1 MPDLPQEHA
10 AAPGSTA
17 DAPNAAAVAEDYRHL
32 TTGVGLV
39 DRSDSGKLALTGAE
53 ARTFLTGQVTA
64 DVEALEPGRGTYAA
78 LLTPKGKIIADL
90 RVLHAHAPV
99 GPDVDAAS
107 VLGPAAPAP
116 DGRAEAV
123 PAPGDDVELVL
134 LCERSGLQGLFD
146 HLRRHLV
153 GFAVTLHKRTLQTA
167 LLSLVGPRA
176 DAVLGDAAR
185 GLAPD
190 EHASVATA
198 IAGADVLLVR
208 TAAGVDVLTAS
219 VDAADVRAALAAAG
233 AVAVD
238 EAAAEVLRVEAGRP
252 RLHHEMDDGVM
263 PAEAGIVERA
273 VSFTKGCYVGQETVA
288 RLHWRGRPNRHLR
301 GLQLDRPV
309 PVGTVI
315 VREGRE
321 LGRVTT
327 SVDSP
332 ALGPIALALV
342 RREVEPDEVVVL
354 RPAEG
359 GPTSARVVPLPFGR
373 PGPGSTA

>member
-1 MPDLPQEHA
+1 MPDLPQDHA
-10 AAPGSTA
+10 AADGSAA
-17 DAPNAAAVAEDYRHL
+17 DAGAPPDAAAVGEGYRHL
-32 TTGVGLV
+32 TTGAGLV
-39 DRSDSGKLALTGAE
+39 DRSASGKLALTGAE

-64 DVEALEPGRGTYAA
+64 DVEALGAGEGTYAA
-78 LLTPKGKIIADL
+78 LLTPKGKIVSDL
-90 RVLHAHAPV
+90 RILHAHAPV
-99 GPDVDAAS
+99 GPDADLAVVAGPPSGDADDAS
-107 VLGPAAPAP
+107 DA
-116 DGRAEAV
+116 
-123 PAPGDDVELVL
+123 VELVL

-153 GFAVTLHKRTLQTA
+153 GFEVALHKRTLQTA
-167 LLSLVGPRA
+167 LLSLVGPRSS
-176 DAVLGDAAR
+176 AVLGDAATA
-185 GLAPD
+185 LAAD
-190 EHASVATA
+190 EHASVATE
-198 IAGADVLLVR
+198 IDGAPVLLVR
-208 TAAGVDVLTAS
+208 TASGVDVLPAAE
-219 VDAADVRAALAAAG
+219 DADRVRAWLVAAG
-233 AVAVD
+233 AAPVD

-301 GLQLDRPV
+301 GLVLERPV

-315 VREGRE
+315 VLDGRE

-342 RREVEPDEVVVL
+342 RREVEPEDVVAL
-354 RPAEG
+354 RPADG
-359 GPTSARVVPLPFGR
+359 GPTQARVVALPFPRG
-373 PGPGSTA
+373 GAVSTA